1 MSSGSAGVP
10 LGGCPT
16 DAVAT
21 RFDRCASGV
30 AGTGLAGRRI
40 LHVDRDA
47 NIDHRRFE
55 LEPQHDRVGV
65 AGAVVVHDRR
75 TSPGA
80 EQQVRNTFSHSG
92 SVRGRSVLMAGAAAP
107 LLHVAAPTLRLD
119 PSALAASGRLGGPA
133 WLLDNTGVVD
143 APAESFECDLTVAN
157 LGALVVDGDADNVAE
172 LCSNPFTKRRRH
184 CRRVVQAEDGIDL
197 GVRPVGVL
205 TARSSGRDEAEI
217 DLALGYSPTF
227 GHDTAPREALD
238 LVPRRAGSPE
248 SSIMGRL
255 PVRLDHRCRPS
266 LRLSSY
272 RSRAIPVRMRVC
284 ARRAT
289 SPSAF
294 RLDVSRGERDDA
306 SR

>member
-1 MSSGSAGVP
+1 
-10 LGGCPT
+10 
-16 DAVAT
+16 
-21 RFDRCASGV
+21 
-30 AGTGLAGRRI
+30 
-40 LHVDRDA
+40 
-47 NIDHRRFE
+47 
-55 LEPQHDRVGV
+55 
-65 AGAVVVHDRR
+65 
-75 TSPGA
+75 
-80 EQQVRNTFSHSG
+80 
-92 SVRGRSVLMAGAAAP
+92 
-107 LLHVAAPTLRLD
+107 
-119 PSALAASGRLGGPA
+119 
-133 WLLDNTGVVD
+133 VD

-238 LVPRRAGSPE
+238 LVPRRAGSPV

-266 LRLSSY
+266 LRLPIFLPLPGHTGADAGLRPPRHITVGVSL
-272 RSRAIPVRMRVC
+272 RRQSR
-284 ARRAT
+284 
-289 SPSAF
+289 
-294 RLDVSRGERDDA
+294 
-306 SR
+306 